1 MESNNAFQEALLR
14 ARQLAAKISQPGIG
28 GSMGGGQSM
37 GGMKRPNDDDSDYS
51 PDVKKIDLG
60 SKLSAMKNNT
70 PIKPMKDQL
79 YLNGTIFNGEKVL
92 DFMIPGNKVG
102 FVIGKGGEMI
112 RNLQERAGVKM
123 VIYQETNEV
132 GDRDKQLRISGTPD
146 KVDHAKQLVNDLLVE
161 KELELANRTSKNNN
175 NNNNMGNNNNN
186 NNNKLFPTPL
196 NEYGSARITYFEY
209 PVSPQLIGLVIGKG
223 GETIR
228 KIQADSG
235 CKVQFDTTKV
245 DAQGNKICQF
255 TGTQD
260 AVNRALDMVK
270 EIIDTVTGGQGSIDE
285 IRLVVPT
292 SRTGTVI
299 GRGGETIRQL
309 KQQSGCNIE
318 LDKNFQSDNDEK
330 CFIIRGTADKITYAQ
345 QLVTD
350 KVGGHATVILNTL
363 ANNPMYAAA
372 ATAAA
377 AATSTDGQYGYL
389 TNQIYANQIGQS
401 QYYWPQTSSDPKTVQ
416 DQYAMW
422 AAYYAQYY
430 SQANGAS
437 TAAAAASTDPQ
448 QQQQQQAAWAANA
461 STSTAAAAAGQDNE
475 AVYQQ
480 WIEYYKACGMTKEA
494 EAIEQKLKEFKNAK
508 SLQKDDN
515 NHSHNG
521 KSPK

>member
-1 MESNNAFQEALLR
+1 
-14 ARQLAAKISQPGIG
+14 
-28 GSMGGGQSM
+28 
-37 GGMKRPNDDDSDYS
+37 
-51 PDVKKIDLG
+51 
-60 SKLSAMKNNT
+60 MKNA
-70 PIKPMKDQL
+70 PKPMKDQL
-79 YLNGTIFNGEKVL
+79 YLNGTIFNGEKIL

-132 GDRDKQLRISGTPD
+132 GDRDKQLRISGAPD
-146 KVDHAKQLVNDLLVE
+146 KVDHAKQMVNDLLVE

-175 NNNNMGNNNNN
+175 NNNNNMMMMSN
-186 NNNKLFPTPL
+186 NNNKLFTPL
-196 NEYGSARITYFEY
+196 NEYGSSRITYFEY

-299 GRGGETIRQL
+299 GRGGETIRAL

-318 LDKNFQSDNDEK
+318 LDKNFHSDNDEK

-350 KVGGHATVILNTL
+350 KVGGHATVTMNTL

-377 AATSTDGQYGYL
+377 AANSTDGQYGYL

-437 TAAAAASTDPQ
+437 PAVGSTDPQ
-448 QQQQQQAAWAANA
+448 QQQQQQQQQQSAYAA
-461 STSTAAAAAGQDNE
+461 TAGQNNE

-480 WIEYYKACGMTKEA
+480 WIEYYKACGLTKEA

-508 SLQKDDN
+508 ALGKDD
-515 NHSHNG
+515 SHNG